1 MALPAL
7 TIVGRDAR
15 GHYKEHVRHAHD
27 KDRTK
32 GTKYSVWTEK
42 LGRST
47 GRVRLKFVTR
57 SGGRKLE
64 RWKGGMEE
72 KSVSANTVFFPSV
85 STSIVTCTGSVGT
98 RVAFT
103 HVARLL
109 RDPLILP
116 RKDASLRYRC
126 VL

>member
-1 MALPAL
+1 MP
-7 TIVGRDAR
+7 TIKIVRKVRNIPCGRKNWD
-15 GHYKEHVRHAHD
+15 
-27 KDRTK
+27 
-32 GTKYSVWTEK
+32 
-42 LGRST
+42 GRL
-47 GRVRLKFVTR
+47 VAFVTR

-64 RWKGGMEE
+64 RWKEGMEE